1 MNIPPI
7 EQIFTVFHVVQIF
20 VVATLTFA
28 IALGLTPLWNRILRK
43 YFSAGKEIARPD
55 KPVFTALHKKK
66 EGTPTMG
73 GLLIWLTTV
82 VLCGL
87 FWFLSIIIDGFWSKL
102 NFLSRGQTL
111 LPLGFLILAGLVGMV
126 DDLFGIF
133 KRGGFSM
140 GKRFVLYLAVA
151 CVGAW
156 WFYFKLGRDA
166 ISLPFIGDVLLG
178 WWYIPLF
185 LFVIVATAFS
195 ANETDGLDGLSGGVF
210 LTSFAAYGVIAFVQ
224 GRIDLVVFI
233 AALIGGLLAFLW
245 SNIYPA
251 KFFMGDTGVMA
262 LGMTLG
268 VIAMLTDTVF
278 ILPLIAIIMVIESLS
293 VIVQLTSKK
302 LRGKKIFHSTPIHHH
317 FEALGWPETQVTMR
331 FWMIS
336 AVGAM
341 LGLIVFLVDSKLPPV
356 TWQQLTQFWR

>member
-1 MNIPPI
+1 MTTPPV

-20 VVATLTFA
+20 TVATLAFV
-28 IALGLTPLWNRILRK
+28 IAMLLTPVWNRVLRT
-43 YFSAGKEIARPD
+43 YFAAGKEIARPD

-73 GLLIWLTTV
+73 GLLIWGTV
-82 VLCGL
+82 VFLILL
-87 FWFLSIIIDGFWSKL
+87 FWFLSVTVDGFWSKL
-102 NFLSRGQTL
+102 NFLSRPQTL
-111 LPLGFLILAGLVGMV
+111 LPLGFLILAGLVGMA
-126 DDLFGIF
+126 DDLYGIF

-140 GKRFVLYLAVA
+140 GKRFLLYLAVA
-151 CVGAW
+151 CIGAW
-156 WFYFKLGRDA
+156 WFYFKLERDL
-166 ISLPFIGDVLLG
+166 INIPFVGDVFIG
-178 WWYIPLF
+178 WWYILVF

-233 AALIGGLLAFLW
+233 AAIIGGLLAFLW

-268 VIAMLTDTVF
+268 VIAMLTDTIF
-278 ILPLIAIIMVIESLS
+278 ILPLIALVMVIESLS

-331 FWMIS
+331 FWMLS

-341 LGLIVFLVDSKLPPV
+341 LGLIVFLVDSKIPPI
-356 TWQQLTQFWR
+356 TWQQLLRFFR